1 MYNIM
6 DVTTNEVRDDIFT
19 SFKASIG
26 FRLGVVLRFRI
37 QIRYSVE
44 LNLWSAEMDKMYSEV

>member
-1 MYNIM
+1 MKLEM
-6 DVTTNEVRDDIFT
+6 T
-19 SFKASIG
+19 SLRHLKRLG